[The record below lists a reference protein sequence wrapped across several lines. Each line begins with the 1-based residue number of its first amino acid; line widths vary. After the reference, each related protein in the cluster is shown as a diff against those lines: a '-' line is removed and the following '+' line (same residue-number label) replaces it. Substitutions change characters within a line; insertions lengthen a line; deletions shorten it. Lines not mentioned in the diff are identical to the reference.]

1 MTGKNVK
8 GAPTMQDI
16 TKAMADMMEDE
27 LLALTDK
34 YLSEGKPPRDILN
47 AYQDGM
53 AEIGKRYEAGEYFVS
68 ELIMAGEMMTAGS
81 DKIKPYL
88 KSGEAASSGPSKGRV
103 IVATVEGDIHD
114 IGKNIA
120 ATMMELAGYE
130 VSNLGEDVAAATIVE
145 KVKAFQPK
153 LVGLSG
159 LLTMAYDPMKE
170 VVEKLKEAGLRDNV
184 KVLLGGGQI
193 DDHVLRY
200 VGADVYANDAM
211 TNVSYLNALK

>member
-1 MTGKNVK
+1 
-8 GAPTMQDI
+8 MQDI
-16 TKAMADMMEDE
+16 TNAMADMMEDE

-34 YLSEGKPPRDILN
+34 YLAEGKAPQDILN

-68 ELIMAGEMMTAGS
+68 ELILAGEMMTAGS
-81 DKIKPYL
+81 EKIKPYL
-88 KSGEAASSGPSKGRV
+88 KGETAAASVTKGKV
-103 IVATVEGDIHD
+103 LIATVEGDIHD

-130 VSNLGEDVAAATIVE
+130 VKNLGEDVPAAKIVE
-145 KVKAFQPK
+145 EAKNFQPR
-153 LVGLSG
+153 LIGLSG

-170 VVEKLKEAGLRDNV
+170 VVDKLKEAGLRDQV

-193 DDHVLRY
+193 DDHVLQY
-200 VGADVYANDAM
+200 VGADVFANDAM
-211 TNVSYLNALK
+211 TNVNYLNALK